1 MNLRL
6 HFPAQAAA
14 PQHCCSPQGFTYSS
28 GRCSE
33 GVGLRCWHLL
43 GGARP
48 GFMAGVVGKRL
59 LLPLYNF
66 KQEEKPN
73 VAVLHSQG
81 LLHKHRGHC
90 CHLGRAGGRK
100 VPLVPGLPRAFCKEA
115 SLPLAEP
122 HDGSRQSFSA
132 SSPKDKQNPCRKHQ
146 RGVANSELCFP
157 SGTAP
162 PLQNLGRAAGHG
174 HGSQHRSPPGARGEL
189 HCMVVL
195 QLPMLLARFCL
206 PQQKPF
212 LHGELGLL
220 PNKKPAAEL
229 KASSATPTQA
239 GSWHPDKCSPLCDT
253 CWCP

>member
-162 PLQNLGRAAGHG
+162 PLQNLGRAAGHE

-195 QLPMLLARFCL
+195 QLPMLLGRFWSSTAKAFLARGAGIAS
-206 PQQKPF
+206 QQKACSRAQSKLSNP
-212 LHGELGLL
+212 H
-220 PNKKPAAEL
+220 P
-229 KASSATPTQA
+229 
-239 GSWHPDKCSPLCDT
+239 SWQLAPRQVQPSV
-253 CWCP
+253 